1 MSVVVS
7 HDEYRVVFGDETV
20 RRLTSV
26 RPDEPGVV
34 GEHDRLHT
42 VAERELLEDV
52 ADVRAHRRVGDEE
65 LGGDLVVRG
74 TPADE
79 REHLAFGRGQRV
91 EQRRLGRP
99 HRGQGRCD
107 RLQEA
112 PRDRRG
118 EQSVAPCDDPDRLDQ
133 FDRSNVL
140 QEEAARPGSDRLDH
154 VLVDVEG
161 REDQDLGRA
170 VLRGQDPRRLDAVQP
185 GHPHVHQDDV
195 RPQATGLLDRIE
207 SIGGLPHELDV
218 LFGPQRHLERRAH
231 ERLIV
236 GDEDADRHGNS
247 SSVGRVADTRYPP
260 PETGPALSSPP
271 KSATRSRIPR
281 WPYRIRGAWSSSAP
295 SICSAASS
303 WRFIP
308 SSVIISSSDRGR
320 YRTTTSTRE
329 GRECFKTFVSPS
341 CTIRYA
347 DRSNPTGSGRRTP
360 SIVSRTGTPA
370 SRTWSTSVSSS
381 SKPGCGVRLVTRSAS
396 GRRRPMRRRI
406 STSAS
411 RPVCS
416 MLPSA
421 ASASRGCAAE
431 IRCAAPAWATMT
443 LTLCATTSCS
453 SRAMTR
459 RSSATARSARSSRS
473 RSKRLAR
480 SSNIKTCPRRIRRP
494 SPRNQAAPT
503 NRHSARIASGST
515 GSFCIRYT
523 RTTTMTATTPAG
535 IETDR
540 SRYAAAV

>member
-1 MSVVVS
+1 MFVVVS
-7 HDEYRVVFGDETV
+7 HDETGVVSGDETLQ
-20 RRLTSV
+20 RLTSV
-26 RPDEPGVV
+26 RLDEPGVV
-34 GEHDRLHT
+34 REHDGLYT

-52 ADVRAHRRVGDEE
+52 ADVRTHRGIGNEE

-79 REHLAFGRGQRV
+79 REDLPLGRGQRV
-91 EQRRLGRP
+91 EHAHLGRP
-99 HRGQGRCD
+99 EHRQRRYD

-112 PRDRRG
+112 SRHRRREEG
-118 EQSVAPCDDPDRLDQ
+118 VAPCDDPDRLDQ
-133 FDRSNVL
+133 FARSNVL
-140 QEEAARPGSDRLDH
+140 QQEAARSGSDRLDK
-154 VLVDVEG
+154 VVIDIEG
-161 REDQDLGRA
+161 REDQDLDRP
-170 VLRGQDPRRLDAVQP
+170 VLGGQDPRRLDAVQP
-185 GHPHVHQDDV
+185 GHPHIHQDDV
-195 RPQATGLLDRIE
+195 GPQATGLLDRIE
-207 SIGGLPHELDV
+207 SIGGLSHEFDV
-218 LFGPQRHLERRAH
+218 LFGTQRHLERRAH
-231 ERLIV
+231 KRLIV
-236 GDEDADRHGNS
+236 GDEDADRHGSS

-260 PETGPALSSPP
+260 PDTGPALSSPP
-271 KSATRSRIPR
+271 KSATRSCIPR
-281 WPYRIRGAWSSSAP
+281 CPYWIRGAWSSSTP
-295 SICSAASS
+295 SICSACSS

-396 GRRRPMRRRI
+396 GRRSPMRRRI

-421 ASASRGCAAE
+421 DSASRGCAAE

-503 NRHSARIASGST
+503 NKHSAKIASGST

-523 RTTTMTATTPAG
+523 RMTTMAAASPAG

-540 SRYAAAV
+540 SR